1 LKSYLLKLLV
11 LLKTTVLKSSNEPLV
26 IRGVSFGKRVEWTLA
41 DGYIWGKFLNETD
54 TGKKLKIILEDQIIA
69 SALSSTDDKKS
80 YREGLIDMFRST
92 MSKQTGVEIKN
103 MSEDMKKQFLTANM
117 PKPQGA

>member
-1 LKSYLLKLLV
+1 MKSYLLKLLV